1 MTRPLRPSS
10 GTHEIMRMTF
20 DVQNGI
26 VHTTNSIVWVA
37 SERTWKARKY
47 ARVKPRTSVTSHT
60 STQNF
65 SVDRYVLKVTQRP
78 GSSARHPANTDA

>member
-1 MTRPLRPSS
+1 
-10 GTHEIMRMTF
+10 MRITF

-26 VHTTNSIVWVA
+26 VHSRNSTVCHV